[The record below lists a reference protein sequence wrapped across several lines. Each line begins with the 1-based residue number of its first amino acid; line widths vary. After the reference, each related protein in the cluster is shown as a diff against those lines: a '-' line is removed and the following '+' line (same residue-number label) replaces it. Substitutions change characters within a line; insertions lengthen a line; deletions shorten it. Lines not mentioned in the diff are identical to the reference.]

1 MSDVKI
7 VRLGTNE
14 ELVAD
19 VTTDGE
25 SSYFLKNI
33 LIIVPTEKGTIQL
46 APWMPYIDRNQEI
59 EITEDKVLFT
69 ATPDKQIVKQ
79 HQEIF
84 SKIVIPSVQ

>member
-19 VTTDGE
+19 VTVNEG
-25 SSYFLKNI
+25 SVSLKNI

-46 APWMPYIDRNQEI
+46 APWMPYIDRDHA
-59 EITEDKVLFT
+59 ITITDDKVLFT

-84 SKIVIPSVQ
+84 SKIVIPTVQ